1 MKRKAQEAWMAV
13 RLEREKSK
21 EEILTY
27 YINKVYMANGFY
39 GMETAAENYYG
50 KHLSELDLPQTALL
64 AGMPQA
70 PNSYDPYTKPD
81 TAKERRDVVLYTMYD
96 NKKISK
102 AEYEKAKATP
112 IDEGLVPLKA
122 SDDNRKVVDNYVKEV
137 INEVKAKTGKNVYTD
152 GLDIYRLVV
161 VTFLMMYN

>member
-1 MKRKAQEAWMAV
+1 MSYFSTKESDQTLKRKAQEAWMAV

-96 NKKISK
+96 NKKSRKQSTKKLKLPQSMK
-102 AEYEKAKATP
+102 A
-112 IDEGLVPLKA
+112 
-122 SDDNRKVVDNYVKEV
+122 
-137 INEVKAKTGKNVYTD
+137 
-152 GLDIYRLVV
+152 
-161 VTFLMMYN
+161 